1 MSNDNEIIY
10 SINIEDI
17 QTVAAEE
24 LGRLLTEDEL
34 KIISNEL
41 GEYINWYDA
50 IVAALI
56 HHIKTESQAAS

>member
-1 MSNDNEIIY
+1 MSNDEIIY

-24 LGRLLTEDEL
+24 LGRLLIEDEL

-56 HHIKTESQAAS
+56 NHIKTKSHAAS

>member
-1 MSNDNEIIY
+1 MSSDEIIY

-17 QTVAAEE
+17 QTVATEE

-50 IVAALI
+50 IVVALI
-56 HHIKTESQAAS
+56 NHIKIKSHAAS